1 MESWEER
8 QLELSML
15 DTANRN
21 SYAVLTGS
29 IDMESLKDDEF
40 MLVHNPF
47 EPETEDLTGIMEYFI
62 QTEEYEKRIERNHR
76 VGDHLM
82 LIARAAPRY
91 C

>member
-62 QTEEYEKRIERNHR
+62 QTEEYEKCAVIR
-76 VGDHLM
+76 D
-82 LIARAAPRY
+82 LIDFQGSTILIIFIL
-91 C
+91 